1 MAGFKVITEGFAK
14 TIGRADLVAGS
25 WDMAETS
32 LSAGIGSVFDG
43 VERKV

>member
-1 MAGFKVITEGFAK
+1 MGFAK

-32 LSAGIGSVFDG
+32 LSAGTGSVFDG